1 MSNTDYTG
9 TITVDEWQEYHN
21 LRAVSNETHTK
32 DLEKL
37 SGLLYQN
44 FHRYTECYAQE
55 QQTLLARIDDLQIAN
70 VRLQD
75 KLLIR
80 EQQNKIYEQ
89 RHRNSESVP
98 GQRSLNRRASLYD
111 GSWTNSLQSTMVS
124 PFPPTI
130 FSPTVSLTK
139 SQKPSLAV
147 TIPNSGSLS
156 LSTNSSV
163 FVPQQ
168 TSITVE
174 VEPTSW
180 SSSSPVSMQW
190 KKREE
195 KKDSPIGLT
204 VSTQQRSDWVL
215 DDVPFS
221 YGNWTDNDFDDDSGP
236 PPATAVSAPA
246 GSIPVA
252 STSESVR
259 YAMVLVDVCNVKFP
273 VEDVLRGREGGYQ
286 YIENLHRAI
295 IEQLAKQN
303 LPPVTDPLMVRMIVK
318 QGDYGNLRV
327 GGCGAEQMDEFCLG
341 MRTHTS
347 SMPVEQIPNERFK
360 DTPSA
365 LLSTLRMCLND
376 EDCQLVL
383 IAIDHSLPVYL
394 DDLRTLSTV
403 MSTTKM
409 RILGNIST
417 FGNGTFTCLNI
428 GHVVAP
434 ASTSTQSLRHDE
446 DEARWI
452 AADVLCSRQDRSPI
466 WRQK

>member
-1 MSNTDYTG
+1 MESCDETGLQGNVDGKEARSAPGQLYKQSPWQSGRSPSGRLEYCPNRLFLTRQRTAFKMSNTDYTG
-9 TITVDEWQEYHN
+9 TITVDGWQEYQN
-21 LRAVSNETHTK
+21 LRAVSNETHTE

-37 SGLLYQN
+37 SGLLYRN

-75 KLLIR
+75 KLLIQ

-89 RHRNSESVP
+89 RYRNSESVP

-130 FSPTVSLTK
+130 FSPAVSLTK

-147 TIPNSGSLS
+147 TIPNSGSLC

-190 KKREE
+190 TKREE
-195 KKDSPIGLT
+195 KKDSPISLT

-215 DDVPFS
+215 NDVRFS
-221 YGNWTDNDFDDDSGP
+221 DGNWADSDFDDDSGP

-259 YAMVLVDVCNVKFP
+259 YAMVLVDVCNVK
-273 VEDVLRGREGGYQ
+273 
-286 YIENLHRAI
+286 
-295 IEQLAKQN
+295 
-303 LPPVTDPLMVRMIVK
+303 VRK
-318 QGDYGNLRV
+318 
-327 GGCGAEQMDEFCLG
+327 
-341 MRTHTS
+341 H
-347 SMPVEQIPNERFK
+347 
-360 DTPSA
+360 
-365 LLSTLRMCLND
+365 
-376 EDCQLVL
+376 
-383 IAIDHSLPVYL
+383 
-394 DDLRTLSTV
+394 
-403 MSTTKM
+403 
-409 RILGNIST
+409 
-417 FGNGTFTCLNI
+417 
-428 GHVVAP
+428 
-434 ASTSTQSLRHDE
+434 
-446 DEARWI
+446 
-452 AADVLCSRQDRSPI
+452 
-466 WRQK
+466 